1 MKKLLSNIRDEFP
14 TLVNNPGLAY
24 FDSAA
29 STQTHTSVLKA
40 MNEYY
45 EQARCNVHRGDYAL
59 SRTVS
64 DQCDLARV
72 RVAEL
77 INAKPEQIIFTA
89 GATEGM
95 NIVASWS
102 QTVDKVIVTDA
113 EHSANIMPWLMQGRN
128 IQNGR
133 LIVLP
138 VDPDGTIDLEAT
150 HKIFSQNVGALLS
163 VIGTSNVTGSDTQWQ
178 TLAGMAKQYGMTTC
192 VDVCQTVGS
201 HKFDVTQ
208 ADIDFAV
215 FSGHKMYGP
224 VGIGA
229 LYVKHD
235 VNELRAVRSGGGT
248 VNHYDLAGNIEW
260 VEGPEK
266 HEPGTPNIAGIIG
279 MGVAAE
285 WINYIGYEE
294 ISNKI
299 REVSSWLHEYQI
311 HNIAGLRPLHYD
323 LQTALLPELA
333 SVSNIISFVPTAH
346 PSDIGA
352 ILGSRNVAV
361 RAGKLC
367 AHPCVNKY
375 SSKGV
380 LRVSW
385 SIYNTKEDCKLL
397 VEELCKAIQKLT

>member
-1 MKKLLSNIRDEFP
+1 MNLEIFHNKTLLITGGTGSFGSTILKKFKDIDFKEIRVFSRDEKKQHDLRLELNDPKVKFFIGDVRDTESVDSVVRGVDYIFHAAALKQVPACEFFP
-14 TLVNNPGLAY
+14 
-24 FDSAA
+24 
-29 STQTHTSVLKA
+29 
-40 MNEYY
+40 
-45 EQARCNVHRGDYAL
+45 
-59 SRTVS
+59 
-64 DQCDLARV
+64 
-72 RVAEL
+72 
-77 INAKPEQIIFTA
+77 
-89 GATEGM
+89 
-95 NIVASWS
+95 
-102 QTVDKVIVTDA
+102 
-113 EHSANIMPWLMQGRN
+113 
-128 IQNGR
+128 
-133 LIVLP
+133 
-138 VDPDGTIDLEAT
+138 LEAT
-150 HKIFSQNVGALLS
+150 KTN

-201 HKFDVTQ
+201 HNFDVTQ

-248 VNHYDLAGNIEW
+248 INHYDLAGNIEW
-260 VEGPEK
+260 VDGPEK

-294 ISNKI
+294 IGNKI

-311 HNIAGLRPLHYD
+311 HNIAGLRPLHYN